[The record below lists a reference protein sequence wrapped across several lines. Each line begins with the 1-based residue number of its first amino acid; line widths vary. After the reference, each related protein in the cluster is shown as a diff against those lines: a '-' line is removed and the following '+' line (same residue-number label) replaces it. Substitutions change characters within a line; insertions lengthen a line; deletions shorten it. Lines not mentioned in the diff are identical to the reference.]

1 MNYKNPTRLAL
12 SIILGLL
19 TYIQP
24 AIAEKIENPVS
35 VFAGL
40 DKVSGRVTQFDVY
53 IDETVQFGSLQL
65 TPRVCYSRPETE
77 KQKMTGFI
85 EVDELTL
92 NNKVR
97 RIFNGWMFA
106 SSPGLNAVEHPVY
119 DIWLIEC
126 KQTSDVPPPAQ

>member
-1 MNYKNPTRLAL
+1 MNNKTPARLAL

-24 AIAEKIENPVS
+24 AVAEKIENPVS